1 MKAVV
6 PLGAVGLGVFC
17 VALSLAWGILFPAT
31 NQWTS
36 EKAAALSALSDQV
49 HVLMFQAAAAEEN
62 PRTFKGGNP
71 AEVQAEYREKK
82 AQLAEMQQ
90 ELEAIKVS
98 PQTSASYLRWAGIGL
113 VVIGAVAMKV
123 LGD

>member
-1 MKAVV
+1 MKAAVS
-6 PLGAVGLGVFC
+6 LAAVGLGVFC

-36 EKAAALSALSDQV
+36 EKAAALSALSDEV
-49 HVLMFQAAAAEEN
+49 HKLMFQAAAAEEN
-62 PRTFKGGNP
+62 PSTFKGGNP

-82 AQLAEMQQ
+82 AKLAEMQK
-90 ELEAIKVS
+90 ELESIKDS
-98 PQTSASYLRWAGIGL
+98 PQTSSSFLRWTGIGL
-113 VVIGAVAMKV
+113 VVMGAVLLKV